1 MLSDVFPY
9 GIGIGEGAFAAV
21 YPSYALRGIETA
33 PHSHSLYLQILTELG
48 ISGAVIFAAFVFVL
62 IQMNL
67 SHIASPESKSEK
79 LTEAGIFCGLVAFL
93 VQGMTDYVWYN
104 YRVFLMFWIMT
115 GLSAA
120 AVMLSKNAIEESG
133 DFFY

>member
-1 MLSDVFPY
+1 M
-9 GIGIGEGAFAAV
+9 
-21 YPSYALRGIETA
+21 
-33 PHSHSLYLQILTELG
+33 
-48 ISGAVIFAAFVFVL
+48 
-62 IQMNL
+62 
-67 SHIASPESKSEK
+67 
-79 LTEAGIFCGLVAFL
+79 AFL

>member
-1 MLSDVFPY
+1 
-9 GIGIGEGAFAAV
+9 
-21 YPSYALRGIETA
+21 
-33 PHSHSLYLQILTELG
+33 
-48 ISGAVIFAAFVFVL
+48 
-62 IQMNL
+62 MNL